1 MHYEPCTM
9 VMGRYGTGKIFAVP
23 TGLIVKSH
31 SLGVSFLRLHAPYGV
46 HTALSMASYI
56 TVWAGCSTESHSI
69 KVTSTLAPVGV

>member
-1 MHYEPCTM
+1 
-9 VMGRYGTGKIFAVP
+9 MGRSGYRKQDISSGW
-23 TGLIVKSH
+23 
-31 SLGVSFLRLHAPYGV
+31 PYGV